1 MAHFWFEGLK
11 MKRAFDDNKRFPARG
26 LGAFHKSFE
35 GVLGSTMLLA
45 AALLMVAGP
54 LRAAGPPIF
63 GFEPVGFDVTLNG
76 KELEGAEVYQA
87 ESAGAF
93 LILSEDLAAPVLL
106 RLRDGQVETLNLM
119 KVNHNPNGTVDVLAD
134 ATLAPQGGFQ
144 VNADRT
150 GVVFMVDAQTVE
162 MKEKPPLLGS
172 QQAAGLKSYDPHYE
186 RTAEAYAPSDPI
198 VEKLREQSRD
208 VKVSVFF
215 GTWCGACKQM
225 VPRIIAVADRLEG
238 SKITFDF
245 YGLPRGISAD
255 PEAGRM
261 GIEAVPTGIVFID
274 GKEAGRISGNGWRVP
289 ELAINNLL
297 VNGQS

>member
-1 MAHFWFEGLK
+1 MA
-11 MKRAFDDNKRFPARG
+11 ANP
-26 LGAFHKSFE
+26 
-35 GVLGSTMLLA
+35 LL
-45 AALLMVAGP
+45 
-54 LRAAGPPIF
+54 AAGPPIF
-63 GFEPVGFDVTLNG
+63 GFEPVGFEVTLNG
-76 KELEGAEVYQA
+76 KQLKGAEVYQA

-93 LILSEDLAAPVLL
+93 LILSEGLAAPVLL

-119 KVNHNPNGTVDVLAD
+119 KVNHNSNGSVDVLAG
-134 ATLAPQGGFQ
+134 ATLAAQGGFQ
-144 VNADRT
+144 VNGDRT

-162 MKEKPPLLGS
+162 LKEKPPLLGS
-172 QQAAGLKSYDPHYE
+172 QQAASLKSYDPHYE
-186 RTAEAYAPSDPI
+186 RTAEAYSPSDPI
-198 VEKLREQSRD
+198 VEKLREQDKD

-245 YGLPRGISAD
+245 YGLPPGIAGD
-255 PEAGRM
+255 PEAGRL
-261 GIEAVPTGIVFID
+261 GTEAVPTGVVFVD

>member
-1 MAHFWFEGLK
+1 MRRVFDYRKSLTNGTT
-11 MKRAFDDNKRFPARG
+11 RALRKHPGWVTCSAI
-26 LGAFHKSFE
+26 L
-35 GVLGSTMLLA
+35 VTLLV
-45 AALLMVAGP
+45 LMVADP
-54 LRAAGPPIF
+54 LLAAGPPIF
-63 GFEPVGFDVTLNG
+63 GFKPVGFEVTLNG
-76 KELEGAEVYQA
+76 KELRGAEVYQA
-87 ESAGAF
+87 EAAGAF
-93 LILSEDLAAPVLL
+93 LILSEELAAPVLL

-119 KVNHNPNGTVDVLAD
+119 KVNHNANGSVDVLAG
-134 ATLAPQGGFQ
+134 AVLAPQGGFQ

-150 GVVFMVDAQTVE
+150 GIVFTVDGQTAE

-172 QQAAGLKSYDPHYE
+172 QQAAGLKAYDPHYE
-186 RTAEAYAPSDPI
+186 RTAEAYSPSDPI
-198 VEKLREQSRD
+198 VEKLREQPQD

-238 SKITFDF
+238 SKIKFDF
-245 YGLPRGISAD
+245 YGLPPGIGGD

-261 GIEAVPTGIVFID
+261 GIQSVPTGVVFVD

>member
-1 MAHFWFEGLK
+1 M
-11 MKRAFDDNKRFPARG
+11 RRI
-26 LGAFHKSFE
+26 LGHRKSLSIRTTRPLRKP
-35 GVLGSTMLLA
+35 LGGALCA
-45 AALLMVAGP
+45 AAAVLLLVTMTANP
-54 LRAAGPPIF
+54 LLAAGPPIF
-63 GFEPVGFDVTLNG
+63 GFESVGFEVTLNG

-119 KVNHNPNGTVDVLAD
+119 KVNHNSNGSVDVLAG
-134 ATLAPQGGFQ
+134 ATLAAQGGFQ
-144 VNADRT
+144 VNSDRT
-150 GVVFMVDAQTVE
+150 GIVFTVDGQTAE
-162 MKEKPPLLGS
+162 LKEKPPLLGS
-172 QQAAGLKSYDPHYE
+172 QQAAGLKAYDPHYE
-186 RTAEAYAPSDPI
+186 RTAEAYSPSDPI
-198 VEKLREQSRD
+198 VEKLRQQDQE

-245 YGLPRGISAD
+245 YGLPPGIAGD
-255 PEAGRM
+255 KEAGRM
-261 GIEAVPTGIVFID
+261 GISAVPTGVVFVD

>member
-1 MAHFWFEGLK
+1 M
-11 MKRAFDDNKRFPARG
+11 RRVFDDKAGVPFG
-26 LGAFHKSFE
+26 ESGAPRQRS
-35 GVLGSTMLLA
+35 GWVLSVAILLA
-45 AALLMVAGP
+45 VVFVMAANP
-54 LRAAGPPIF
+54 LFAAGPPIF
-63 GFEPVGFDVTLNG
+63 GFEPVGFQVTLNG
-76 KELEGAEVYQA
+76 QDLDGAQVYQA

-93 LILSEDLAAPVLL
+93 LILSEDLVAPVLL

-134 ATLAPQGGFQ
+134 ATLAAQGGFQ

-186 RTAEAYAPSDPI
+186 RTAEAYSPSDPI
-198 VEKLREQSRD
+198 VQKLREQPRD

-225 VPRIIAVADRLEG
+225 VPRIIAVADRLQG

-245 YGLPRGISAD
+245 YGLPRGISGD
-255 PEAGRM
+255 PEAGRL
-261 GIEAVPTGIVFID
+261 GIEAVPTGVVFID